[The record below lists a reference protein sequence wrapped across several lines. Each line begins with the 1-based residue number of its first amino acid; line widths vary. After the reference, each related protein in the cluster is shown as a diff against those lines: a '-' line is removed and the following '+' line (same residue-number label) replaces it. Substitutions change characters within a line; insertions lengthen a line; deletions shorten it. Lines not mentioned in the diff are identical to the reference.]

1 MLIVI
6 SIHSNKELE
15 MKRYTEKQSTAQDY
29 LFEDESDGFTI
40 SFSTFLTVLLAA
52 TLGAIVWSA
61 LSFDPEGLA
70 EKGLSLLDVPPNTSI
85 LIGLLPFALGFTIL
99 FTRFAPEYYKT
110 TSFLET
116 LLFSAVFTSASFLV
130 FFIGLL
136 SVAGI
141 QTAQFSD
148 QITETRISI
157 LEEQGY
163 DNIKEISNEEYE
175 FTADKDGKSMRI
187 DFVVEDDELF
197 IQESN
202 NISVTPVK

>member
-1 MLIVI
+1 
-6 SIHSNKELE
+6 
-15 MKRYTEKQSTAQDY
+15 MKRYAEKKRTARDY

-40 SFSTFLTVLLAA
+40 PFSTFLTVLLAT
-52 TLGAIVWSA
+52 TLGAVIWSA

-70 EKGLSLLDVPPNTSI
+70 ETGLSLLDVSPDTSI
-85 LIGLLPFALGFTIL
+85 LIGLLPFVFGFTIL
-99 FTRFAPEYYKT
+99 FARFPPEGFGV
-110 TSFLET
+110 TSFTGT
-116 LLFSAVFTSASFLV
+116 LLLSALFTTISFLV
-130 FFIGLL
+130 FFIGLCT
-136 SVAGI
+136 VAGI

-157 LEEQGY
+157 LEEKGY

-187 DFVVEDDELF
+187 DFVVEDEELF

-202 NISVTPVK
+202 NTPVAPVK

>member
-1 MLIVI
+1 
-6 SIHSNKELE
+6 
-15 MKRYTEKQSTAQDY
+15 MKRYTEKKSTAQDY

-40 SFSTFLTVLLAA
+40 PFSIFLSVLIAA
-52 TLGAIVWSA
+52 TFGAIVWSA

-70 EKGLSLLDVPPNTSI
+70 EKGLSLLDVSPDMSI

-99 FTRFAPEYYKT
+99 FTRFATEDYKP

-116 LLFSAVFTSASFLV
+116 LLFSAVFTGASFMV
-130 FFIGLL
+130 FFFGLL
-136 SVAGI
+136 AVAGI

-148 QITETRISI
+148 QITEVRISI

-163 DNIKEISNEEYE
+163 DNIKEVSNKEYE

-187 DFVVEDDELF
+187 GFTVEDEELF

-202 NISVTPVK
+202 NTSVTPTK